1 MNRIFLFL
9 SMLLLLSV
17 SKVSSC
23 FAGDNDPIG
32 SWHAPR
38 HCYANDEV
46 YREARRQRREAEDR
60 WIQRNRERE
69 REQNRRNRRT
79 KKLLEVPKTHDSLEE
94 YRQYRRDRER
104 SREERN
110 RKRENWNS
118 NKRKKACHDMDVVS
132 PIRNRGIYLNQLGD
146 MIIDGKLLKDITEMG
161 KGNVICTV
169 CHKKV
174 KFEDIFSHYKEKNHR
189 FFRQTNPNRHR

>member
-9 SMLLLLSV
+9 SMLLLLNV

-38 HCYANDEV
+38 HCYANDEA

-79 KKLLEVPKTHDSLEE
+79 KKLLKVPKTE
-94 YRQYRRDRER
+94 
-104 SREERN
+104 
-110 RKRENWNS
+110 
-118 NKRKKACHDMDVVS
+118 
-132 PIRNRGIYLNQLGD
+132 PIA
-146 MIIDGKLLKDITEMG
+146 
-161 KGNVICTV
+161 V
-169 CHKKV
+169 KKV
-174 KFEDIFSHYKEKNHR
+174 SDSKDVIRSKTRIVKE
-189 FFRQTNPNRHR
+189 